1 MGFIKVYENV
11 MNLYAFFN
19 VITEMK
25 HFQSIW
31 GDLEVFVI
39 LWLPRVDNISIMAFI
54 SELHKDEMIIFVMI
68 TNV

>member
-1 MGFIKVYENV
+1 
-11 MNLYAFFN
+11 MNLYAFFY

-25 HFQSIW
+25 HKWNIIDSIW

-54 SELHKDEMIIFVMI
+54 SELHKDEMTIFVMI

>member
-1 MGFIKVYENV
+1 
-11 MNLYAFFN
+11 
-19 VITEMK
+19 MK

-39 LWLPRVDNISIMAFI
+39 LWLPRVDKISIMAFI
-54 SELHKDEMIIFVMI
+54 SELHKDEMTIFVMI